1 MEPMATKTMTTT
13 RRIGARGRRP
23 RPAAVVAAVREAGDR
38 WRGGWLLWLL
48 AAITLLLTW
57 AGEAPAQ
64 PRGDT
69 VAPADAPWS
78 ARMTPEGEPGEALV
92 VEGTVTGA
100 GGGPLEGVSV
110 FAYQTGADGVYG
122 PRGNS
127 DPRLRV
133 HLRTDE
139 RGRYRFETVRPGSYP
154 GTRIAAHIHFH
165 VTPPGGGERV
175 SEVVFEGDP
184 FISAEMR
191 ENPFFVVRPVET
203 GAGGVERVT
212 YDVVIED

>member
-1 MEPMATKTMTTT
+1 MEPTT
-13 RRIGARGRRP
+13 RSNGIEIRGWCWLA
-23 RPAAVVAAVREAGDR
+23 PAAIA
-38 WRGGWLLWLL
+38 LLL
-48 AAITLLLTW
+48 AVP
-57 AGEAPAQ
+57 GEVPAQ

-69 VAPADAPWS
+69 VAPAGAPWS
-78 ARMTPEGEPGEALV
+78 ARMTPDGEPGEPLV

-100 GGGPLEGVSV
+100 GGEPLAGVSV

-122 PRGNS
+122 PNGNS

-133 HLRTDE
+133 HLRTDA

-165 VTPPGGGERV
+165 VTPPGGEERV
-175 SEVVFEGDP
+175 SEVVFEGDR
-184 FISAEMR
+184 FVTAEMR
-191 ENPFFVVRPVET
+191 RNPFFAVRPVET
-203 GAGGVERVT
+203 GAGGAARVT